1 MKRKIIIVKQMVIPF
16 AVLSILIVR
25 DYAIKELSKKNL
37 WYTISA

>member
-1 MKRKIIIVKQMVIPF
+1 MNRKIIIFKQMVIPF

-25 DYAIKELSKKNL
+25 DYAKKGIEQKNL